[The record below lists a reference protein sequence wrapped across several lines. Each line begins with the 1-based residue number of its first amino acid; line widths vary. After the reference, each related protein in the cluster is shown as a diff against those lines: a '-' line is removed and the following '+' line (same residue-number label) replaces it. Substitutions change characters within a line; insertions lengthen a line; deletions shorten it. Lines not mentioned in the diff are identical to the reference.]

1 MSPCASSSPAR
12 PATASNAWCRFSSS
26 RRSRKDDTSSECI
39 SSTSKPKLAKH
50 STKTSSRSSSYA
62 GTGGDELE
70 AAGAAR
76 VSTGATIAHFRMTA
90 LQRLRIDLPTSATVQ
105 TRSCGADVMGGQH
118 GSSYVR
124 SGKLN
129 RTFYR
134 LSRRL
139 EGCASSPA
147 VSTTVRVS
155 GHVWRPDLITQG
167 VRRVRLG
174 VREDRAPIRS
184 RAGQR
189 DEVDD
194 CVLQSLM
201 WGFRFRWR
209 WPRCT
214 FLASPPWQEMLSGGR
229 ALAQTTQRWRKGFA
243 VNVVARDSQL
253 DLT

>member
-76 VSTGATIAHFRMTA
+76 VSTGATIARFRMTA

-155 GHVWRPDLITQG
+155 GHVWRPDLLTQG
-167 VRRVRLG
+167 IRGVRLG

-209 WPRCT
+209 H
-214 FLASPPWQEMLSGGR
+214 
-229 ALAQTTQRWRKGFA
+229 
-243 VNVVARDSQL
+243 ARTELFQQL
-253 DLT
+253 R